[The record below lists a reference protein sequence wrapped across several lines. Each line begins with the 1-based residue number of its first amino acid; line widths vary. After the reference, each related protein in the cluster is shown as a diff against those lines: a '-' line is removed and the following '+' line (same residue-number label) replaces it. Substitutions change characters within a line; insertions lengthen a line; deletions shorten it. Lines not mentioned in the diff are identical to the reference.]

1 LTEGEV
7 MAALDPNSLADAIE
21 SAMPQAWQDAKQT
34 PFPGGDPKDRRPLF
48 LAISR
53 ALLKYL
59 QDNQSTLITSMTL
72 SVGGAA
78 GVSNNVS
85 KLTLNITG
93 V

>member
-1 LTEGEV
+1 

-21 SAMPQAWQDAKQT
+21 AAMPQAWQDVKHV
-34 PFPGGDPKDRRPLF
+34 PFPGGDPKDRRPMF

-59 QDNQSTLITSMTL
+59 QDNQNTLINNITL
-72 SVGGAA
+72 SAGGAPA
-78 GVSNNVS
+78 VANTVTG
-85 KLTLNITG
+85 LTLNITG

>member
-1 LTEGEV
+1 

-21 SAMPQAWQDAKQT
+21 AAMPQAWQDAKGS

-53 ALLKYL
+53 ALLKTL
-59 QDNQSTLITSMTL
+59 HDNQATLITSMNL
-72 SVGGAA
+72 SAGGAPA
-78 GVSNNVS
+78 IVNTVSN
-85 KLTLNITG
+85 TALNITG

>member
-1 LTEGEV
+1 

-21 SAMPQAWQDAKQT
+21 AAMPQAWQDSKGTA
-34 PFPGGDPKDRRPLF
+34 FPGGDPKDRRPLF

-59 QDNQSTLITSMTL
+59 HDNQGALITTMTL
-72 SVGGAA
+72 SAGGAA
-78 GVSNNVS
+78 GVSNTVTN
-85 KLTLNITG
+85 LTLNITG

>member
-1 LTEGEV
+1 MPPLN
-7 MAALDPNSLADAIE
+7 PNSLADAME
-21 SAMPQAWQDAKQT
+21 AAMPQAWEDVKNT

-59 QDNQSTLITSMTL
+59 HDNQSGLIDTMDLSVAGSTPITS
-72 SVGGAA
+72 S
-78 GVSNNVS
+78 VS

-93 V
+93 L